1 MKARVALLAALL
13 LAACAPAGPSPD
25 EETAT
30 AEVVAATEEAR
41 SARATGVAGT
51 QAAVDSADATQQV
64 QTQQAESKAATDDA
78 STQVAITMATQAA
91 APMAEVVDRLA
102 AEGIIASSE
111 GTYELL
117 EPFDESWAQL
127 DWYQWWPTGA
137 SPTDYVVRGNATWDS
152 ASDKANWWFSGCGLV
167 FRETN
172 VDNHYMVF
180 LGLDGYANMIRFRNG
195 VFAELGRS
203 FYGPVDVPRGSA
215 ELMLVVEGNQ
225 FTFYVDGERVLQ
237 RQDSAHAEGELA
249 YTLNSGTNKDW
260 GTRCQLNNVELWAL
274 E

>member
-1 MKARVALLAALL
+1 MKARTALLAALL

-51 QAAVDSADATQQV
+51 QAAVDSANATQQA
-64 QTQQAESKAATDDA
+64 QTQVAESKAATSQA

-91 APMAEVVDRLA
+91 APMAEVVDKLA
-102 AEGIIASSE
+102 AEGTIASSQ
-111 GTYELL
+111 GSYKLL
-117 EPFDESWAQL
+117 DPFDASWAQL
-127 DWYQWWPTGA
+127 NWYQWTPTGE
-137 SPTDYVVRGNATWDS
+137 SPTDYVVRANATWDS
-152 ASDKANWWFSGCGLV
+152 ASDKADWWNSGCGLV
-167 FRETN
+167 FRLAN
-172 VDNHYMVF
+172 PDNHYAVS
-180 LGLDGYANMIRFRNG
+180 LGLDGYANMWRFRNG
-195 VFAELGRS
+195 IFAELGRS
-203 FYGPVDVPRGSA
+203 FHGPVDVPRGSA

-225 FTFYVDGERVLQ
+225 FTFYVDGERALQ
-237 RQDSAHAEGELA
+237 RQDSAHPEGELA

-260 GTRCQLNNVELWAL
+260 GTRCQLNNVGLWTL